1 MRLMTMQTGT
11 RRELLQT
18 LGRGLLAAGVTRAV
32 WPLAQAQSR
41 SRTNIILILA
51 DDLGYECLGCN
62 GGQSYRTP
70 NLDRM
75 AAGGLRFEHCY
86 AQPLCTPS
94 RVQIMT
100 GRYNFR
106 NYKDFGYLDPDEV
119 TFANILKQ
127 AGYATCIAGKWQLN
141 GIGEWP
147 DWQDTNR
154 AGHFG
159 FDEHCLW
166 QYTRRG
172 ERYANPVIMRNGELL
187 KGLEEEYGPDVFCDF
202 VLDFIK
208 RHRAAPFL
216 VYYPMVLTHAPFVP
230 TPDSPSWAS
239 GNRYKQNN
247 RYFADMVAYM
257 DKIVGRIL
265 DEIEALGLAEKTVI
279 LFTGDNGT
287 NIKISSRWKDRDYPG
302 GKGNMW
308 DPGTHVPLIAS
319 WKKAIP
325 PGTVCS
331 DLVDFSDVLPTLAE
345 AGRAKLPGRITL
357 DGRSFLPQLRG
368 EKGNPRNWVFCH
380 YDQGKESS
388 EERHNGRYA
397 REKRYKLYMNGKMYD
412 VPADLLEQ
420 YPIEGTT
427 AEAREARR
435 RLQKVLDSMPP
446 YKEINT
452 KGKPGDLWQK

>member
-1 MRLMTMQTGT
+1 VIRQAAT
-11 RRELLQT
+11 RREFLRLVGQ
-18 LGRGLLAAGVTRAV
+18 GLLAAGAAQSI
-32 WPLAQAQSR
+32 WPLAHGQALG
-41 SRTNIILILA
+41 RTNIILILA

-62 GGQSYRTP
+62 GGESYRTP
-70 NLDRM
+70 NLDQM
-75 AAGGLRFEHCY
+75 AAEGMRFEHCY

-106 NYKDFGYLDPDEV
+106 NYKDFGYLDPNEV

-154 AGHFG
+154 ARHFG

-166 QYTRRG
+166 QYTQRG
-172 ERYANPVIMRNGELL
+172 ERYANPMIVQNGELL
-187 KGLEEEYGPDVFCDF
+187 KGVEDKYGPDIFCDF
-202 VLDFIK
+202 VLDFVK
-208 RHRAAPFL
+208 RHRSDPFF

-230 TPDSPSWAS
+230 TPDSPTWET
-239 GNRYKQNN
+239 GNRYKKDN

-265 DEIEALGLAEKTVI
+265 AELETLGLADNTLF

-287 NIKISSRWKDRDYPG
+287 HVDITSRWKGQDYPG

-308 DPGTHVPLIAS
+308 EPGTHVPLIAS
-319 WKKAIP
+319 WKNVIRA
-325 PGTVCS
+325 GSVCP
-331 DLVDFSDVLPTLAE
+331 DLVDFTDMLPTLAA
-345 AGRAKLPGRITL
+345 AGQTTVPSTVPL
-357 DGRSFLPQLRG
+357 DGRSFLPQLKG
-368 EKGNPRNWVFCH
+368 DKGNPRNWIFCH

-388 EERHNGRYA
+388 QERHNGRYA
-397 REKRYKLYMNGKMYD
+397 RGKRYKLYMDGKMYD
-412 VPADLLEQ
+412 VPADLFEK

-427 AEAREARR
+427 GEAREARR

-446 YKEINT
+446 YKEI
-452 KGKPGDLWQK
+452 DLRK